1 MTHRRLMTMI
11 VAMTCLGAVPAATQ
25 EPVAPLVVELM
36 SFVASGDDAPTLEG
50 ELHIPLRATAETTVP
65 GVVLCHPHPLYGG
78 TMTNAIVIRLRDRLL
93 EMGIATLAFN
103 FRGVGASEGEYGEGV
118 AETNDVIGAMAYLR
132 ARPEVQADRCGIVGY
147 SFGAVMAL
155 KAAAVLGD
163 VTACGLVGFA
173 TEVDEDGLGEVA
185 HLSQVKC
192 PLIFVSGTEDI
203 YSKPDGLSQ
212 LVADHNLTAQVVPL
226 EGVDHFFADAHWRG
240 VMSQSIAD
248 FMAARLL
255 GEI

>member
-1 MTHRRLMTMI
+1 MTHRKLMTMI

-50 ELHIPLRATAETTVP
+50 ELHIPLRA
-65 GVVLCHPHPLYGG
+65 HPLYGG

-248 FMAARLL
+248 FMAARLI